1 MDFNLINFGCK
12 LKDIRLKFN
21 FSQNEVYEQ
30 TGINPSTLRRLEGGK
45 VIPKFE
51 TLEILSSL
59 YKEDLLL
66 LFSQYRI
73 DHSLLFN
80 EVYNRLELKFDK
92 DEIDSLTKEILEL
105 ESLLENSSQ
114 SYFKVLI
121 HQLIHLSKA
130 VLLYKKEG
138 DPSKALEELIE
149 GLRRTIPAFS
159 VETYSD
165 FVYSTFEVR
174 ILMNIAFV
182 LNKLQREK
190 AYVEILEFCHLSS
203 DKNDGIFP
211 KICHNLSTVYIR
223 ATEYEKAL
231 TVVREGITSC
241 QSNRNYNGLN
251 LLYYNQ
257 GIIKFRLDQEDY
269 STSIDLAI
277 SLSKAYGHP
286 LLSAKLLENCREI
299 FKMPLYL

>member
-1 MDFNLINFGCK
+1 MDVNLANFGRNIK
-12 LKDIRLKFN
+12 NIRLKSN
-21 FSQNEVYEQ
+21 LSQNEVYEQ

-66 LFSQYRI
+66 VFSQHRI
-73 DHSLLFN
+73 DHGLLFN

-92 DEIDSLTKEILEL
+92 DEIDSLEKEILEL
-105 ESLLENSSQ
+105 ENLLENSSQ
-114 SYFKVLI
+114 SYFKVQI

-138 DPSKALEELIE
+138 DSSKALEELIQ
-149 GLRRTIPAFS
+149 GLRQTIPAFTLD
-159 VETYSD
+159 TYSD
-165 FVYSTFEVR
+165 FVYSPFEMR

-182 LNKLQREK
+182 LNKLNQNH
-190 AYVEILEFCHLSS
+190 AYINILEFCHLSS
-203 DKNDGIFP
+203 DQNDGIFP

-223 ATEYEKAL
+223 SQTYEKAL
-231 TVVREGITSC
+231 SVVEEGIKSC
-241 QSNRNYNGLN
+241 QNNRNYNGLN

-257 GIIKFRLDQEDY
+257 GIIKFRLGQKDFLG
-269 STSIDLAI
+269 SIDLAVT
-277 SLSKAYGHP
+277 LSTAFGHP
-286 LLSAKLLENCREI
+286 KLSDKLLDNCRRI
-299 FKMPLYL
+299 FKMPI

>member
-1 MDFNLINFGCK
+1 MDFNLANFGAK
-12 LKDIRLKFN
+12 LKDIRIKFN
-21 FSQNEVYEQ
+21 LSQNEVYEQ

-92 DEIDSLTKEILEL
+92 DEIDSLAKEILEL
-105 ESLLENSSQ
+105 ETLLDNSSQ
-114 SYFKVLI
+114 SYFKVQI

-138 DPSKALEELIE
+138 DSAKALDELIQ
-149 GLRRTIPAFS
+149 GLQLTIPAFS
-159 VETYSD
+159 VDTYAD

-182 LNKLQREK
+182 LNKLHRDR

-223 ATEYEKAL
+223 ADQYEKAL
-231 TVVREGITSC
+231 SVVNEGIASG

-257 GIIKFRLDQEDY
+257 GIIKFRLEQEGY
-269 STSIDLAI
+269 LQSIDLALT
-277 SLSKAYGHP
+277 LSKAYGHP
-286 LLSAKLLENCREI
+286 KLSAKLLENCREI
-299 FKMPLYL
+299 FQMPI

>member
-1 MDFNLINFGCK
+1 MDFNLTNFGIK
-12 LKDIRLKFN
+12 LRDIRIKYSL
-21 FSQNEVYEQ
+21 SQQEVYDK

-66 LFSQYRI
+66 LFSQHRI
-73 DHSLLFN
+73 DHNLLFN

-92 DEIDSLTKEILEL
+92 DEVDSLKKEILEL

-114 SYFKVLI
+114 SYFKVQI

-138 DPSKALEELIE
+138 SPSKALDQLVR
-149 GLRRTIPAFS
+149 GLQRTIPAFTLD
-159 VETYSD
+159 TYSR
-165 FVYSTFEVR
+165 FVYSTFEIR

-182 LNKLQREK
+182 LNKLHQSN
-190 AYVEILEFCHLSS
+190 AYVEILEFCHLAS
-203 DKNDGIFP
+203 DPNDGIYP

-223 ATEYEKAL
+223 KNRHEKAL
-231 TVVREGITSC
+231 GIVQEGIASC
-241 QSNRNYNGLN
+241 QNNRNYNGLN

-257 GIIKFRLDQEDY
+257 GIIQFHLNREDF
-269 STSIDLAI
+269 SRSINLSVA
-277 SLSKAYGHP
+277 LSKAYGHP
-286 LLSAKLLENCREI
+286 KLSEKLLENCREI
-299 FKMPLYL
+299 FKMPI

>member
-1 MDFNLINFGCK
+1 MDVNLTKFGIK
-12 LKDIRLKFN
+12 LKEVRLKYN
-21 FSQNEVYEQ
+21 LSQNEVYDI

-92 DEIDSLTKEILEL
+92 DEINSLAKEILEL
-105 ESLLENSSQ
+105 EALLENSSQ
-114 SYFKVLI
+114 AYFKVQIL
-121 HQLIHLSKA
+121 QLIHLSKA

-138 DPSKALEELIE
+138 DPSKALDELVRGIQ
-149 GLRRTIPAFS
+149 GTIPAFT
-159 VETYSD
+159 VDTYAD

-182 LNKLQREK
+182 LNKLDRNS
-190 AYVEILEFCHLSS
+190 AYVEILEFCQQSS
-203 DKNDGIFP
+203 DKDDGIYP

-223 ATEYEKAL
+223 AKKYHKAL
-231 TVVREGITSC
+231 TVVQEGISSC
-241 QSNRNYNGLN
+241 QNNRNYNGLN

-257 GIIKFRLDQEDY
+257 GIIKFYLEKDDY
-269 STSIDLAI
+269 LESIDLAVT
-277 SLSKAYGHP
+277 LSKAYGHP
-286 LLSAKLLENCREI
+286 KLSSKLLENCRAI
-299 FKMPLYL
+299 FKMPI

>member
-1 MDFNLINFGCK
+1 MDVNLTNFGIK

-21 FSQNEVYEQ
+21 LSQNEVYEI

-92 DEIDSLTKEILEL
+92 DEIDSLAKEIIEL
-105 ESLLENSSQ
+105 EALLENPSQ
-114 SYFKVLI
+114 AYFKVQI

-138 DPSKALEELIE
+138 DPVKALDELIH
-149 GLRRTIPAFS
+149 GLQRTIPAFS
-159 VETYSD
+159 VETFSD
-165 FVYSTFEVR
+165 FVYSPFEVR

-182 LNKLQREK
+182 LNKLNRSTD
-190 AYVEILEFCHLSS
+190 YIEILEFCQLSS
-203 DKNDGIFP
+203 DKDDGIYP

-223 ATEYEKAL
+223 ADENHKAL
-231 TVVREGITSC
+231 AVVQEGIKSC
-241 QSNRNYNGLN
+241 QNNRNYNGLN
-251 LLYYNQ
+251 LLFYNQ
-257 GIIKFRLDQEDY
+257 GIIQFRLEQDDY
-269 STSIDLAI
+269 LVSVNLAI

-286 LLSAKLLENCREI
+286 KLSSKLLENCRNI
-299 FKMPLYL
+299 FKMPI

>member
-1 MDFNLINFGCK
+1 MDFNLTNFGVK
-12 LKDIRLKFN
+12 LKNIRLKFDL
-21 FSQNEVYEQ
+21 SQNEVYDK

-92 DEIDSLTKEILEL
+92 DEIDSLAKEIVEL
-105 ESLLENSSQ
+105 EALLGNSSQ
-114 SYFKVLI
+114 SYFNVQI

-138 DPSKALEELIE
+138 DPSKALDELVR
-149 GLRRTIPAFS
+149 GLQRTIPTFS
-159 VETYSD
+159 IETFSD

-174 ILMNIAFV
+174 ILMNMAFV
-182 LNKLQREK
+182 LNKLNRSK
-190 AYVEILEFCHLSS
+190 TYIEILEFCHFTS
-203 DKNDGIFP
+203 DENDGIYP

-223 ATEYEKAL
+223 AKENQKAL
-231 TVVREGITSC
+231 TVVKEGIESC
-241 QSNRNYNGLN
+241 QNNRNYNGLN

-257 GIIKFRLDQEDY
+257 GIIKFHLKQDDY
-269 STSIDLAI
+269 LESISLAI
-277 SLSKAYGHP
+277 TLSKAYGHP
-286 LLSAKLLENCREI
+286 NLSSKLLDNCRKI
-299 FKMPLYL
+299 FKMPI